1 MLKISGGASP
11 SGKVTLRLEG
21 QVSGPWVD
29 ELRRSC
35 EQALATGNRL
45 ILDLTDVS
53 FIDRDGVALCSRLQ
67 RHQVTFLHCSPFV
80 TEQLKQ

>member
-11 SGKVTLRLEG
+11 NGKVTLRLEG
-21 QVSGPWVD
+21 QVSGPWVE

-35 EQALATGNRL
+35 ERALATGSRL
-45 ILDLTDVS
+45 ILDLADVS